1 MPHLLP
7 EKKCRV
13 QSVKVV
19 HVISTFNSVQF
30 MEVDLCLLWNIV
42 MYPFFYRYN
51 MGPLVYIWNTSRE
64 RIILAKLNDGISQ
77 KWGKKDFG
85 LNVHTLFIHYK
96 SVCVYVYILSYWN
109 IFIVQIK
116 PASRQTSFI
125 CWQMNFSPLYLLN
138 HSYKAANLLRDRTLF
153 SLLLFCFVYAFRVT
167 ILPAVMVV
175 PDFLHV

>member
-19 HVISTFNSVQF
+19 HVISTFNSVRF

-42 MYPFFYRYN
+42 MYPFFCRYN

-125 CWQMNFSPLYLLN
+125 CWQVTWIF
-138 HSYKAANLLRDRTLF
+138 
-153 SLLLFCFVYAFRVT
+153 LLFIYWT
-167 ILPAVMVV
+167 ILIRQLISWETIHYSPCCSFALYM
-175 PDFLHV
+175 HSE